1 MNIEVYFEREQTKKK
16 IEFSGTTVDD
26 LLKQLNVN
34 PETVLVTKNEEVVTE
49 DEKLSDNDSL
59 ELLNV
64 ISGG

>member
-16 IEFSGTTVDD
+16 IEFSGTTVND

-49 DEKLSDNDSL
+49 DEKLSDNDCL